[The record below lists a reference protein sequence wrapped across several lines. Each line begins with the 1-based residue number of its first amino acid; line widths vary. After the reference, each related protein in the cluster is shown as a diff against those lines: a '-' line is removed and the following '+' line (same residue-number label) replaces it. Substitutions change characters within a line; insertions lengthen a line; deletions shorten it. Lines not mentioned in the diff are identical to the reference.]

1 MKDTVLVLGDLFNVL
16 PDAIIVVDGAGMI
29 VFANAAVSGLLDY
42 SADELIGQSLNCLI
56 PENYR
61 TAHESHFAKFYD
73 RGKPTSMGVRPLL
86 SALHKSGRQIPIS
99 VSIANFDLDGERY
112 SVAVIR
118 DSGKLHSEITQ
129 ATAQAETDVLTGLGN
144 RLRLSREMQTALTG
158 SRPFGLLFLDLNK
171 FKPFNDNHGHEVGDK
186 VLQIV
191 ARRLQAQ
198 IRSRDLAARIGGD
211 EFVVMFAGLSG
222 IELLKQRAVS
232 IASSLNQPFHI
243 GDLSSSVGVNIGGA
257 IYPQDSE
264 SEEGLLNIAD
274 QNMYQAKQAGLDYY
288 LGRKA

>member
-1 MKDTVLVLGDLFNVL
+1 M
-16 PDAIIVVDGAGMI
+16 
-29 VFANAAVSGLLDY
+29 
-42 SADELIGQSLNCLI
+42 
-56 PENYR
+56 
-61 TAHESHFAKFYD
+61 
-73 RGKPTSMGVRPLL
+73 
-86 SALHKSGRQIPIS
+86 
-99 VSIANFDLDGERY
+99 
-112 SVAVIR
+112 
-118 DSGKLHSEITQ
+118 
-129 ATAQAETDVLTGLGN
+129 
-144 RLRLSREMQTALTG
+144 
-158 SRPFGLLFLDLNK
+158 
-171 FKPFNDNHGHEVGDK
+171 
-186 VLQIV
+186 LQIV